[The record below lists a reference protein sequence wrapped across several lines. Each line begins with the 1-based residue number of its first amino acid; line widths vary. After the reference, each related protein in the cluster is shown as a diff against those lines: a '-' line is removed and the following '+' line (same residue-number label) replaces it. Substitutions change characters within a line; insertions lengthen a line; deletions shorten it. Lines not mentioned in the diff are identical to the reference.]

1 MLHIRNSLKDTH
13 SETERIEKASPWNKN
28 KRIRVAILQAEQTD
42 FESKV
47 VMRFKK
53 VIVWG
58 Q

>member
-13 SETERIEKASPWNKN
+13 SEIKRIEKASPSNKN
-28 KRIRVAILQAEQTD
+28 KRIRVAILQPEQTD

-53 VIVWG
+53 VIV
-58 Q
+58 